1 MSWNWLFSFPLLGYF
16 FPNVFHCSLK
26 THFKVGY
33 SKVIPSILAR
43 HDIKTEVYL
52 SHSLKNR
59 RKKIWGGKKKS
70 RQLFSV
76 TNSIERKAYV
86 LFSLPSLQ
94 CLWSQHQNQVVPFA
108 LPLLFL
114 PPPKIKKTRCHL
126 DWLCN
131 ENCSDTEWQPEP
143 RNA

>member
-59 RKKIWGGKKKS
+59 RKKIRGEKKIKTAFFCNQQHRKKS
-70 RQLFSV
+70 ICAFLTPILTV
-76 TNSIERKAYV
+76 
-86 LFSLPSLQ
+86 SLVSASKSSCSFCSSLAI
-94 CLWSQHQNQVVPFA
+94 SSPTKN
-108 LPLLFL
+108 
-114 PPPKIKKTRCHL
+114 KKNPMSFRLTL
-126 DWLCN
+126 QWELQ
-131 ENCSDTEWQPEP
+131 WQ
-143 RNA
+143 RMATWA